1 MARLGKQRRLR
12 VVRTQPK
19 YFADGD
25 GGVSRQHG
33 EKTMAKVLKA
43 GVVGCGQIAR
53 HLHVTDF
60 VGCEHAEVVALCD
73 IIKSKAVALAADKT
87 QGARVYT
94 DYRKMLKSEDLDMVT
109 VATPNNLHA
118 PITIAAL
125 KAGCHVLVEKPMATS
140 SAEAQ
145 RMIDTAK
152 KCKRLLMVNQSQRR
166 FPPHVKAKEVIES
179 GVLGKILH
187 VTAMFGH
194 SGPEGWSPT
203 GKWFFRRKEA
213 RFGAMADLGVHKADL
228 VRHLTG
234 KEVAEVSAY
243 IGTLEKKR
251 TDVEDNFVS
260 CLRFTDGTLGTLC
273 ASWTVKGMEA
283 NYTILHCANGTLRVC
298 ELPDRPL
305 LANLVHPTVCEVEYE
320 APPPASNAE
329 DSWGLDISGAFARA
343 CLGIEK
349 PFCTAEEGKKSLEVI
364 LAAEKAALT
373 GRSVKL
379 KK

>member
-1 MARLGKQRRLR
+1 MARALR
-12 VVRTQPK
+12 
-19 YFADGD
+19 
-25 GGVSRQHG
+25 
-33 EKTMAKVLKA
+33 A

-53 HLHVTDF
+53 HLHLTDYAE
-60 VGCEHAEVVALCD
+60 CEQAEVVALCD
-73 IIKSKAVALAADKT
+73 VIQSKAEALAADKAR
-87 QGARVYT
+87 GARVYT
-94 DYRKMLKSEDLDMVT
+94 DYRKMLKSEKLDMVT

-118 PITIAAL
+118 AVTIAAL

-140 SAEAQ
+140 LAQAQ

-152 KCKRLLMVNQSQRR
+152 KCSRLLMVNQSQRR

-194 SGPEGWSPT
+194 SGPENWSPA

-283 NYTILHCANGTLRVC
+283 NYTILHCTNGTLRVC
-298 ELPDRPL
+298 ELPDQPL
-305 LANLVHPTVCEVEYE
+305 VANLVYPTDCRVLYEV
-320 APPPASNAE
+320 PPPASNVE
-329 DSWGLDISGAFARA
+329 ESWGLDISGAFARA
-343 CLGIEK
+343 CLGIEQ
-349 PFCTAEEGKKSLEVI
+349 PFCTGEEGKRSLEVI
-364 LAAEKAALT
+364 FAAEKAALT
-373 GRSVKL
+373 GRSVRLTK
-379 KK
+379 